1 MDKKTSDLIDKKV
14 KEHEFEMKGCS
25 SDLLKVHGTKPKDAE
40 DAVKRLALK
49 DKLMFHKAAVATLLD
64 LKQDL
69 EKT

>member
-1 MDKKTSDLIDKKV
+1 MDKKTNDLITKKV
-14 KEHEFEMKGCS
+14 KEHEFEMKGCQA
-25 SDLLKVHGTKPKDAE
+25 DLLKVHGTKPKDAE

-69 EKT
+69 EKA